1 MKTLKGS
8 SLYYKARAVFGNANI
23 SVTDS
28 EYALPSEKWITGKF
42 YHNFNWWMQSNGVKK
57 WKTYTDCD
65 NKAFAYFVCAN
76 ISHAKT
82 MEARERASM
91 ETYEGIA
98 VGVMFYLIDG
108 KKTSGHAINV
118 VYTNGK
124 LIYIEPQ
131 NGEQL
136 KLTKKEID
144 SCWYV
149 TF

>member
-1 MKTLKGS
+1 MKTLKGT
-8 SLYYKARAVFGNANI
+8 SLYYVLRGRFKNANI
-23 SVTDS
+23 SVTD
-28 EYALPSEKWITGKF
+28 EQYALPGESWIKGKF
-42 YHNFNWWMQSNGVKK
+42 YNNFNWWMQSNGVKK

-65 NKAFAYFVCAN
+65 NKAFAYYVCAN

-82 MEARERASM
+82 MEARERSGL
-91 ETYEGIA
+91 ETCEGIS
-98 VGVMFYLIDG
+98 VGVLFYLIGG

-118 VYTNGK
+118 VYTNDK

-131 NGEQL
+131 KGKQL
-136 KLTKKEID
+136 NLTKKEID